1 MIMRLPAI
9 PLITHDPFFSVW
21 QNSDLPT
28 GNDTTHWD
36 GVSKALRGT
45 ITIDGVIRRFLGC
58 GSRQR
63 MKLVETVVTPL
74 STCYVQEALGVRL
87 TLKFTSPL
95 LLDDLDIM
103 STPVSYVDIAV
114 DFIDGKSHSVFLNFS
129 AYPSL
134 CHTGEEQPQMRIDRF
149 QDGTLNYAYMGNI
162 RQAPLSSSG
171 DNLTCGW
178 GYLFLASQDEITDMP
193 DVDTILLRLQ
203 KRSSTPFKT
212 TLLIG
217 YDDIASINYFGR
229 LLPAYYARNGKTIT
243 QAMAEFHARHD
254 EILRRCDEFDR
265 MLLRD
270 AREKGGE
277 EYALILTAAY
287 RQTIA
292 GHKLVAGPEGELL
305 FISKEN
311 DSNGCAATTD
321 VSYPSVPLFLLY
333 RPELVRA
340 MCRPIFKF
348 AKMPIWKYDFAPH
361 DVGRYPIL
369 NGQIYA
375 AYLRKKNDYPGIT
388 HAPYY
393 LYPASVDAYDHRKQ
407 MPVEESANMILM
419 LAAAGYAD
427 GDYQLAEEN
436 LDMLRTWCQYL
447 LKYGEDPAEQLC
459 TDDFAGHMSRNVNL
473 SAKAFCG
480 IAAFA
485 MILRGC
491 HQEEEAQVYEKKA
504 KEFAESWLKRASV
517 GDYTSLSFDGNGW
530 SVKYN
535 LVWDKLFGLG
545 LLPESFYQKEL
556 KSYLPRMND
565 FGLPLDSRSSCG
577 KTDWI
582 LWAASMAEQ
591 EDFHA
596 FIDPIARYLRETQS
610 RVPFSDFYDTETGY
624 YEHFIA
630 RTVQGGL
637 FMPLLMDKWSKERA

>member
-1 MIMRLPAI
+1 MNMRLPAI
-9 PLITHDPFFSVW
+9 PLIVHDPYFSIW
-21 QNSDLPT
+21 QNTDLPT
-28 GNDTTHWD
+28 GNDPTHWD
-36 GVSKALRGT
+36 GTLKTIRGT
-45 ITIDGVIRRFLGC
+45 IIIDGVIRRFLGR
-58 GSRQR
+58 GTRQR

-87 TLKFTSPL
+87 SLKFTSPL

-103 STPVSYVDIAV
+103 STPVSYVDIGV
-114 DFIDGKSHSVFLNFS
+114 DFIDGNTHDVTLRFDVF
-129 AYPSL
+129 PDI
-134 CHTGEEQPQMRIDRF
+134 CHHGEEEPQMRVDRF
-149 QDGTLNYAYMGNI
+149 SDGKLNYTYMGDM
-162 RQAPLSSSG
+162 RQKPLSGSG
-171 DNLTCGW
+171 DNFTGGW
-178 GYLFLASQDEITDMP
+178 GYVFMASEDELTDMP
-193 DVDTILLRLQ
+193 AADSVMMRLNRQ
-203 KRSSTPFKT
+203 SDIPFET
-212 TLLIG
+212 SILIG
-217 YDDIASINYFGR
+217 YDDVASINYFGR
-229 LLPAYYARNGKTIT
+229 FLPAYYARNGKTIT

-254 EILRRCDEFDR
+254 EILRRCDEFDQA
-265 MLLRD
+265 LLHD

-277 EYALILTAAY
+277 EYALILAAAY

-292 GHKLVAGPEGELL
+292 GHKLVEGPDGELL

-311 DSNGCAATTD
+311 DSNGCAATAD
-321 VSYPSVPLFLLY
+321 VSYPSMPLFLLY
-333 RPELVRA
+333 CPELVRA

-348 AKMPIWKYDFAPH
+348 AKMPVWKYDFAPH

-375 AYLRKKNDYPGIT
+375 ANLRTKCEANGIT

-393 LYPASVDAYDHRKQ
+393 LYPATVDAYKHRQQ
-407 MPVEESANMILM
+407 MPLEESANMILM

-436 LDMLRTWCQYL
+436 LDMLRTWCKYL

-485 MILRGC
+485 MILRAC
-491 HQEEEAQVYEKKA
+491 HQEDEAQVYEAKA
-504 KEFAESWLKRASV
+504 KEFSESWLKRASI
-517 GDYTSLSFDGNGW
+517 GDHTSLTFDGDGW

-545 LLPESFYQKEL
+545 LLPEDFYQKEL

-565 FGLPLDSRSSCG
+565 FGLPLDSRGSCG
-577 KTDWI
+577 KTDWT
-582 LWAASMAEQ
+582 LWAAAMAER

-596 FIDPIARYLRETQS
+596 FIDPIARYLRETPS
-610 RVPFSDFYDTETGY
+610 RVPFSDLYDTETGY
-624 YEHFIA
+624 YERFIA

-637 FMPLLMDKWSKERA
+637 FMPLLMDKWNKERN